1 MPGMYGCVLDGRPGG
16 PGCTR
21 LALATTRTSHAGTRR
36 VWRAC
41 RTASSHQPRFPPY
54 CGQTA
59 KMKVFPILRR
69 ACASGTKFPFRHGR
83 AMVVWPVSR
92 LAQSL
97 YCVRL
102 DKVVDV
108 TVARSGRWVW
118 WGRGVFGVIVVG
130 LVVYLGVVGLDQA
143 DKWGS
148 SIGCVIALVALVTP
162 YLLPRHVR
170 EGTMSESAA
179 TDGVV
184 VENSGDAEAEQ
195 GGEATT

>member
-1 MPGMYGCVLDGRPGG
+1 
-16 PGCTR
+16 
-21 LALATTRTSHAGTRR
+21 
-36 VWRAC
+36 
-41 RTASSHQPRFPPY
+41 
-54 CGQTA
+54 
-59 KMKVFPILRR
+59 
-69 ACASGTKFPFRHGR
+69 
-83 AMVVWPVSR
+83 MVVWPVSR

-97 YCVRL
+97 DCVRL

-195 GGEATT
+195 GGEATTGVQTDDSDTGPVRVTRSGKAVATGPGSVANTGVRRVPAPDRGQHTDSQPESKDRA